1 VTVRIADNGPG
12 VPDERKESVFGKGE
26 KGLESDGTGIG
37 TYLVKTLVSRYS
49 GTVWVEDNEPR
60 GAVFVVELL
69 RAEGNAADD
78 QPAESVES
86 TGSAAPP
93 DR

>member
-49 GTVWVEDNEPR
+49 GTVWVEDNEPG
-60 GAVFVVELL
+60 GAVFVVTLPI
-69 RAEGNAADD
+69 AA
-78 QPAESVES
+78 
-86 TGSAAPP
+86 
-93 DR
+93 